1 MNSEYQFTK
10 MYRQPLAMMS
20 LLKTVSCAFYKPR
33 ELAHEVLCK
42 DWISSTQPEKVT
54 KNRTRLKEHKDR
66 CSSIPELPAQRFPPH
81 SSWTRETASSHPPE
95 ISSDNFHPLEM
106 GLALQLEFRINE
118 LVCHASLI
126 SHEADKIILHSLVS
140 PQGPS

>member
-1 MNSEYQFTK
+1 MMN
-10 MYRQPLAMMS
+10 

-33 ELAHEVLCK
+33 ELAHKVLCK

-66 CSSIPELPAQRFPPH
+66 CSSIPELPAQRSPPH
-81 SSWTRETASSHPPE
+81 SSWTSETASSHSPE
-95 ISSDNFHPLEM
+95 ISPDNFHPLEM

-126 SHEADKIILHSLVS
+126 SHVADKIILHSLVS
-140 PQGPS
+140 PQGPG